1 MINKK
6 VTKNIRRNKF
16 NSLTGFRE
24 LKESYSF
31 VLPLILFVLVFI
43 LLPVLGTVITSSFRD
58 VAFLEKKF
66 IFFENYKQLFLD
78 PRFWQ
83 ALRFTL
89 LFIAVSVPL
98 EMLLGL
104 LFSQLLN
111 QNIPLRSCLRACV
124 LIPWAIP
131 AAISART
138 WELIYNYNY
147 GLANFLC
154 IKLGI
159 SGEPIN
165 WLGTNIG
172 AFFSLVISDA
182 WKTTPFVAIILLA
195 GLQAIPNELYAQAQV
210 DRANFLQRFYRITLP
225 LLKPVII
232 VALLF
237 RTIDALRIFDVI
249 YVLTHGGPGGATTSL
264 SLYAYKYF
272 LMSDFGYGS
281 AVSVLLFAIA
291 FGLSIIYVKS
301 GRFIKEVT

>member
-1 MINKK
+1 MNNNKVIK
-6 VTKNIRRNKF
+6 AIRKGRL
-16 NSLTGFRE
+16 NSPAGFKE
-24 LKESYSF
+24 LKESFSF
-31 VLPLILFVLVFI
+31 ILPLILFVLVFI
-43 LLPVLGTVITSSFRD
+43 LLPVLGTVIASSFRD

-66 IFFENYKQLFLD
+66 ILFENYKQLFLD

-83 ALRFTL
+83 AFRFTL
-89 LFIAVSVPL
+89 MFIAVSVPL
-98 EMLLGL
+98 EMVLGL
-104 LFSQLLN
+104 IFSLLLN
-111 QNIPLRSCLRACV
+111 ENIPLRGCLRACV

-138 WELIYNYNY
+138 WELIYNYHY

-154 IKLGI
+154 MKLGI
-159 SGEPIN
+159 CREPIN

-172 AFFSLVISDA
+172 AFLSLVISDA

-195 GLQAIPNELYAQAQV
+195 GLQAIPDELYAQAQV
-210 DRANFLQRFYRITLP
+210 DRANFLQRLYRITLP

-237 RTIDALRIFDVI
+237 RTIDALRIFDLI
-249 YVLTHGGPGGATTSL
+249 YVLTRGGPGGATTSL

-272 LMSDFGYGS
+272 LVSDFGYGS

-291 FGLSIIYVKS
+291 FVLSIIYVKS